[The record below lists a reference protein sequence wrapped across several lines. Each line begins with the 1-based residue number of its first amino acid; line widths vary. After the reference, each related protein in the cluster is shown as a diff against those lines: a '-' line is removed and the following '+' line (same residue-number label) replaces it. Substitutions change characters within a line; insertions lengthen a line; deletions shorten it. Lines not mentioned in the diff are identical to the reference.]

1 MRLSLPALALVRLQQ
16 KLEHSPSATKLHG
29 HSKLYKVFTWGRL
42 CFEAFIVEHKLD
54 QGLVR
59 GTHLTLYYDRLIM
72 HMYIYVLVITW
83 PARSI
88 FPCVGKVSAF
98 IIYLSQKL
106 KAGVCVIHEISF

>member
-16 KLEHSPSATKLHG
+16 KLEHSPSTTKLHG

-59 GTHLTLYYDRLIM
+59 GTHLTLYYGRSIM
-72 HMYIYVLVITW
+72 HMYINICTSYYLASNKHIPMCWEGVSIHYLPLTETQG
-83 PARSI
+83 RSMR
-88 FPCVGKVSAF
+88 
-98 IIYLSQKL
+98 YT
-106 KAGVCVIHEISF
+106 